1 MKYAVWFV
9 RLLFAAWMIPAGLNH
24 FLPLFPQ
31 PMGSQPLSMELI
43 VALLDSRLFDV
54 VKAVE
59 LIAGVCVLFGFY
71 TPLALLICLPVS
83 FGVFYWDA
91 PLEGWGSGAAI
102 FGYATLLSN
111 VLLCLAY
118 NRYYRSMFTLRAQPQ
133 ERKQIVTA
141 ARFVLGIGL
150 VLYSANA
157 LFLHLW
163 PAPGGTQ
170 PLSELLMTSLTNSKL
185 LHVALAAQLAAG
197 VLLLANVLVPFA
209 LCVQMMITANAVFI
223 ALLLEQSPLSMVLAL
238 VLLAL
243 NGLLMLAYL
252 PWYQSILAR
261 YSHAAGEEPGD
272 ASYDAL
278 FVNNAGHTA
287 RADYVPAMLLLIA
300 VIAFYGYFVP
310 GRSGQFSMFVLLYP
324 LFTLLIR
331 RFRDMGQHP
340 WLVLA
345 PVLLMLLA
353 FDIWLGY
360 FSFSESVAA
369 GSFEEGADRTFTVFA
384 VVVTALFVIG
394 GAVWGGKRSTVAREP
409 DLRRA
414 IGH

>member
-43 VALLDSRLFDV
+43 VALLDSRLFDI

-59 LIAGVCVLFGFY
+59 LIAGIGVLFGFF

-91 PLEGWGSGAAI
+91 PLEGWGSIAAI
-102 FGYATLLSN
+102 FGYATLVSN

-118 NRYYRSMFTLRAQPQ
+118 NRYYRPMFTVRTEVA
-133 ERKQIVTA
+133 ERRQLVQV
-141 ARFVLGIGL
+141 ARLVLGAGL
-150 VLYSANA
+150 VLHAANA
-157 LFLHLW
+157 LFLNLW
-163 PAPGGTQ
+163 PLGGTQ
-170 PLSELLMTSLTNSKL
+170 PLSELLMTSLVNSSL
-185 LHVALAAQLAAG
+185 LHVALAVQLVAG
-197 VLLLANVLVPFA
+197 VLLLANVLVPLA
-209 LCVQMMITANAVFI
+209 LCAQMMVTANALFWAVF
-223 ALLLEQSPLSMVLAL
+223 LEQSPLVGVLTLAAF
-238 VLLAL
+238 AL

-252 PWYQSILAR
+252 PWYKSILAR
-261 YSHAAGEEPGD
+261 YSHAVGEEPGP
-272 ASYDAL
+272 ANYDAL
-278 FVNNAGHTA
+278 FVSNAGTTA
-287 RADYVPAMLLLIA
+287 KAHYVPAMVLLL
-300 VIAFYGYFVP
+300 VVVAFYGYLVP
-310 GRSGQFSMFVLLYP
+310 GRSGQFSMLVLLYP

-345 PVLLMLLA
+345 PVVLMLLA

-360 FSFSESVAA
+360 FSFSSSVGGASFGESAN
-369 GSFEEGADRTFTVFA
+369 DTFA
-384 VVVTALFVIG
+384 WLASIVTAGFVIF
-394 GAVWGGKRSTVAREP
+394 GAVGGRKGAPVA
-409 DLRRA
+409 
-414 IGH
+414 

>member
-43 VALLDSRLFDV
+43 VALLDSRLFDI

-59 LIAGVCVLFGFY
+59 LIAGIGVLFGFY

-91 PLEGWGSGAAI
+91 PLEGWGSGAAT
-102 FGYATLLSN
+102 FGYATLASN

-118 NRYYRSMFTLRAQPQ
+118 SRYYRPMFTTRAKVPERPQ
-133 ERKQIVTA
+133 LVQI
-141 ARFVLGIGL
+141 ARLVLGAGL

-157 LFLHLW
+157 LFLNLW
-163 PAPGGTQ
+163 PAPTGTE
-170 PLSELLMTSLTNSKL
+170 PLGDLLISSLDNSRL
-185 LHVALAAQLAAG
+185 LHVALFAQLVVG
-197 VLLLANVLVPFA
+197 VLLLANVLVPLA
-209 LCVQMMITANAVFI
+209 LCVQMMITANALFI
-223 ALLLEQSPLSMVLAL
+223 ALFLEQSALGMLLAIAL
-238 VLLAL
+238 FAL

-252 PWYQSILAR
+252 PWYKSILAR
-261 YSHAAGEEPGD
+261 YSHAAGEEPGP
-272 ASYDAL
+272 ANYDTL
-278 FVNNAGHTA
+278 FVNNVGNTA
-287 RADYVPAMLLLIA
+287 RRDYVPAMVLVLI
-300 VIAFYGYFVP
+300 VIAFYDYFVP

-340 WLVLA
+340 WLLFV
-345 PVLLMLLA
+345 PVMAMLLT

-360 FSFSESVAA
+360 FSFSESVA
-369 GSFEEGADRTFTVFA
+369 GVSFAESADGVFTWFA
-384 VVVTALFVIG
+384 LIVTAASI
-394 GAVWGGKRSTVAREP
+394 VWGAAWGSRPAPRFI
-409 DLRRA
+409 A
-414 IGH
+414 